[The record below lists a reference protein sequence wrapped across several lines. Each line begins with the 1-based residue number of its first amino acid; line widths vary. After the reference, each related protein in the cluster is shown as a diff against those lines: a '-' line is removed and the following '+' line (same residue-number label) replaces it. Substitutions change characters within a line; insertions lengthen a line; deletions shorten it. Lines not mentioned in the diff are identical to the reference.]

1 MTLTPFS
8 QECCWVSQ
16 TLVKSIPQQRSQAA
30 FAEQTIPGLARG
42 YDFRIRSCENGSV
55 GGSVCN
61 ISLFRISAAERADL
75 ELLDRKIIAAGA
87 YRTVN
92 RQTIGDHKRPD
103 LFFRESAQGRVNTQ
117 NTAHTGFRRI
127 KDLIDEFCFPSRGL
141 KKASCRLLKNIQ
153 VRGARKIDERRR
165 TYSTLQRGD

>member
-1 MTLTPFS
+1 MLLGFANAGEINTSTAL
-8 QECCWVSQ
+8 
-16 TLVKSIPQQRSQAA
+16 QAA

-75 ELLDRKIIAAGA
+75 ELLGRKIIAAGA

-92 RQTIGDHKRPD
+92 RQTIGDHKCPD
-103 LFFRESAQGRVNTQ
+103 LFFRESAQGRLNTQ
-117 NTAHTGFRRI
+117 NTAIPDFA
-127 KDLIDEFCFPSRGL
+127 
-141 KKASCRLLKNIQ
+141 ASK
-153 VRGARKIDERRR
+153 
-165 TYSTLQRGD
+165 T